1 MGDDL
6 IRERGPALGSVLVD
20 VEQAL
25 RTAMH
30 EIRQPV
36 AAVLALAEA
45 ARGLPAATPDVRG
58 YLDLIIEQVL
68 EVSSA
73 AASVLERRVGTD
85 DVDRGDLVDVD
96 EVLDSVLQAFGRTWS
111 GALDR
116 RGPRGCMAASGSR
129 PSVRRCLVNVIDNAV
144 RAAGPDGKVIVT
156 VHCDARSVRVVVED
170 DGPGFG
176 ALPPGTGIGL
186 AVTRRELQSI
196 GGRLSAG
203 LRSSLGGARV
213 VLSLPLRTTGP
224 VLLDPPV
231 STG

>member
-1 MGDDL
+1 MGDEL
-6 IRERGPALGSVLVD
+6 ARERGSAFGAVLAD

-45 ARGLPAATPDVRG
+45 ARGLPSATPDVRG
-58 YLDLIIEQVL
+58 YLELIIEQVQ

-73 AASVLERRVGTD
+73 AASVLERRTQDAGL
-85 DVDRGDLVDVD
+85 GELVDVD
-96 EVLDSVLQAFGRTWS
+96 EVLDSVLRGFGRTWS
-111 GALDR
+111 GTLVR
-116 RGPRGCMAASGSR
+116 RGPRGCMAATGSR
-129 PSVRRCLVNVIDNAV
+129 PSIRRCLVNVLDNAV
-144 RAAGPDGKVIVT
+144 RAAGPDGEVVVT
-156 VHCDARSVRVVVED
+156 VRCDLRSVRIVVED

-176 ALPPGTGIGL
+176 ALPTRTGIGL
-186 AVTRRELQSI
+186 AVTRRELEGL

-203 LRSSLGGARV
+203 MRSPLGGARV

-224 VLLDPPV
+224 VLLEPPV
-231 STG
+231 PTG

>member
-1 MGDDL
+1 MGNDL
-6 IRERGPALGSVLVD
+6 ARGRGIAEGSVLID

-45 ARGLPAATPDVRG
+45 ARGLPGATSDVRG
-58 YLDLIIEQVL
+58 YLDLIIEQVQ

-73 AASVLERRVGTD
+73 AASVLERRTD
-85 DVDRGDLVDVD
+85 DTALGDLVDVD
-96 EVLDSVLQAFGRTWS
+96 QVLESVLQGFGRTWS
-111 GALDR
+111 GTLVR
-116 RGPRGCMAASGSR
+116 RGPRGCMAATGSR
-129 PSVRRCLVNVIDNAV
+129 ASIRRCLVNVIDNAV
-144 RAAGPDGKVIVT
+144 RAAGPDGEVVVT
-156 VHCDARSVRVVVED
+156 ARCDVRSVRIVVED

-176 ALPPGTGIGL
+176 ALPTRTGIGL
-186 AVTRRELQSI
+186 AVTRRELDSV

-203 LRSSLGGARV
+203 MRSPLGGARV

-224 VLLDPPV
+224 VLVDPPV
-231 STG
+231 PTG